1 MNAIYALYEDAD
13 AAQRAVNGL
22 LAAGVAERDIT
33 IMSGDPI
40 EGHELGERDAMTWMP
55 WIAAFGGCVGLL
67 FGTWL
72 TSMAQRAWP
81 LTTGNMPIVAWWPN
95 LIVMF
100 ELTMLGGIVSTAI
113 TLIVTAGLP
122 GRQPKL
128 YDPEIGDGKILIGV
142 QDPPR
147 ESVAG
152 VERALLAGGAGRLKP
167 QTTS

>member
-55 WIAAFGGCVGLL
+55 WIAAFGGCIGLL

-72 TSMAQRAWP
+72 TSMVERAWP
-81 LTTGNMPIVAWWPN
+81 LTTGNMPIVTWWPN
-95 LIVMF
+95 LIIMF
-100 ELTMLGGIVSTAI
+100 ELTMFGGIVSTVI
-113 TLIVTAGLP
+113 TLIVTAGLA
-122 GRQPKL
+122 RRRPKL
-128 YDPEIGDGKILIGV
+128 HDPEIGEGKILIGV
-142 QDPPR
+142 QDPPQ
-147 ESVAG
+147 ESVAD
-152 VERALLAGGAGRLKP
+152 VERALLAGGASRLK
-167 QTTS
+167 TVTG